1 MPQRGEVDRK
11 DGMAQ
16 TTLSEQNLRDLGAQL
31 KAQHQELASHYP
43 GESGT
48 RQPVHTVYG
57 GSHLFKSDTTR
68 KLGDLALKALAQHAP
83 DAVTFAEAIGIDP
96 AVASTV
102 YARVQE
108 KLRREAVEDFRID
121 FEDGYGIRAEAEED
135 GHAVQAAKECAKG
148 LQNGTL
154 SPFIGIRIKSL
165 SGELAHRAL
174 RTLDIFLTALGN
186 KLPANFVVT
195 LPKIMAPGEVAALVA
210 AFEALEPKLGLG
222 RGSLKVECMVETTQ
236 SILDHDG
243 SSMLP
248 KLIDA
253 AKGRMT
259 GAHFGTYDYT
269 ASCDITAAYQAMRHP
284 ACDFAKHMMKVAY
297 AGTGVFL
304 SDGATTTMPVAPHKG
319 DALSEEQKRENA
331 RAVHGAW
338 RLHADDVRHSLAN
351 GFYQGWDLH
360 PAQLPSRYG
369 TVYAFFLRS
378 LPATVDRLKNF
389 INKAAQA
396 TLHGDTFDDAA
407 TGQGLLNFFLRG
419 VNCGALTEQEALS
432 TGLTIEEFR
441 GRSFLKI
448 LQNRRSGSKPA
459 A

>member
-1 MPQRGEVDRK
+1 
-11 DGMAQ
+11 MAQ
-16 TTLSEQNLRDLGAQL
+16 TTLSDRILRDLGARL
-31 KAQHQELASHYP
+31 KAQHDEFARHYP

-68 KLGDLALKALAQHAP
+68 KLGDLALKALAQYAP
-83 DAVTFAEAIGIDP
+83 NATTFAEAIGIDP
-96 AVASTV
+96 AVGDTV

-108 KLRREAVEDFRID
+108 KLKREAVEDFRID
-121 FEDGYGIRAEAEED
+121 FEDGYGIRGDAEED
-135 GHAVQAAKECAKG
+135 GHAAQAAQECGRG
-148 LQNGTL
+148 LKNGTL
-154 SPFIGIRIKSL
+154 SPFVGIRIKSL
-165 SGELAHRAL
+165 SGELAGRAL
-174 RTLDIFLTALGN
+174 RTLDVFLTGLGGAL
-186 KLPANFVVT
+186 PPNFVVT
-195 LPKIMAPGEVAALVA
+195 LPKITAPAQVATLVA
-210 AFEALEPKLGLG
+210 AFEALEPKLGWKAG
-222 RGSLKVECMVETTQ
+222 ALKVECMVETTQ

-243 SSMLP
+243 ASMLP
-248 KLIDA
+248 KFIDA

-269 ASCDITAAYQAMRHP
+269 ASCDITAAYQSMRHP

-297 AGTGVFL
+297 AGTSVFL

-319 DALSEEQKRENA
+319 DTLGEEQKRENA
-331 RAVHGAW
+331 RAVHAAW

-360 PAQLPSRYG
+360 PGQLPSRYG

-378 LPATVDRLKNF
+378 LPATLDRLQNF

-448 LQNRRSGSKPA
+448 LNNRKASAQKA
-459 A
+459 

>member
-1 MPQRGEVDRK
+1 
-11 DGMAQ
+11 MAQ
-16 TTLSEQNLRDLGAQL
+16 TTLSDRILRDLTGRL
-31 KAQHQELASHYP
+31 KVQHEAFARLYP

-57 GSHLFKSDTTR
+57 GSHLFKSDTPK
-68 KLGDLALKALAQHAP
+68 KLGDLALKALAQYAP
-83 DAVTFAEAIGIDP
+83 NPSAFAEGIGIESGL
-96 AVASTV
+96 AETI
-102 YARVQE
+102 YARVQD
-108 KLRREAVEDFRID
+108 KLKREAVEDFRID
-121 FEDGYGIRAEAEED
+121 FEDGYGIRGDAEED
-135 GHAVQAAKECAKG
+135 GHAAQAAQECAKG
-148 LQNGTL
+148 LKNGTL

-165 SGELAHRAL
+165 SGELAPRAL
-174 RTLDIFLTALGN
+174 RTLDIFLSQLGG
-186 KLPANFVVT
+186 KLSPNFVVT
-195 LPKIMAPGEVAALVA
+195 LPKITAPEQVSLLIA
-210 AFEALEPKLGLG
+210 AFEALEPKLGLSK
-222 RGSLKVECMVETTQ
+222 GSLKLECMVETTQ

-243 SSMLP
+243 ASMLP
-248 KLIDA
+248 RLLRA
-253 AKGRMT
+253 AEGRMT

-269 ASCDITAAYQAMRHP
+269 AACDITAAYQAMRHP

-319 DALSEEQKRENA
+319 DSLSEDQKRENL
-331 RAVHGAW
+331 RAIHLAW
-338 RLHADDVRHSLAN
+338 RLHADDIRHSLAN

-369 TVYAFFLRS
+369 TVYAFFQKS
-378 LPATVDRLKNF
+378 LPATTDRLKNF
-389 INKAAQA
+389 IGKAAQA

-419 VNCGALTEQEALS
+419 VNCGALTEQEALQ
-432 TGLTIEEFR
+432 TGLTIDELR

-448 LQNRRSGSKPA
+448 LENRRAGSKPA

>member
-1 MPQRGEVDRK
+1 
-11 DGMAQ
+11 MAQ
-16 TTLSEQNLRDLGAQL
+16 TTLSEQTLRDLAAQL
-31 KAQHQELASHYP
+31 RPQHERFAREYP

-68 KLGDLALKALAQHAP
+68 KLGDLALKSLAQYAP
-83 DAVTFAEAIGIDP
+83 NAQAFAEAVRIDP
-96 AVASTV
+96 AVADVV

-121 FEDGYGIRAEAEED
+121 FEDGYGIRGDAEED
-135 GHAVQAAKECAKG
+135 QHAVQSAQETAKG
-148 LQNGTL
+148 LAQGTL
-154 SPFIGIRIKSL
+154 SPFIGIRVKSL
-165 SGELAHRAL
+165 SGELAPRAL
-174 RTLDIFLTALGN
+174 RTLDIFLGNLGG

-195 LPKIMAPGEVAALVA
+195 LPKITAPEQVATLVA
-210 AFEALEPKLGLG
+210 AFEALEPKLGLAQ
-222 RGSLKVECMVETTQ
+222 GSLKLECMVETTQ

-243 SSMLP
+243 TSMLS
-248 KLIDA
+248 KLLVA
-253 AKGRMT
+253 AQGRMT

-297 AGTGVFL
+297 AGTSVFL

-319 DALSEEQKRENA
+319 DALTDEQKRENA
-331 RAVHGAW
+331 RAVHSAW

-369 TVYAFFLRS
+369 TIYSFFLKS
-378 LPATVDRLKNF
+378 LPATRDRLKNF
-389 INKAAQA
+389 IGKAAQA

-419 VNCGALTEQEALS
+419 VNCGALTEEEALS
-432 TGLTIEEFR
+432 TGLTIDEFR

-448 LQNRRSGSKPA
+448 LNNRKGQKA
-459 A
+459 

>member
-1 MPQRGEVDRK
+1 
-11 DGMAQ
+11 MAQ
-16 TTLSEQNLRDLGAQL
+16 TTLSDRILRDLGARL
-31 KAQHQELASHYP
+31 KAQHDEFARHYP
-43 GESGT
+43 GESDT

-68 KLGDLALKALAQHAP
+68 KLGDLALKALAQYAP
-83 DAVTFAEAIGIDP
+83 NATTFAEAIGIDP
-96 AVASTV
+96 AVADTV

-108 KLRREAVEDFRID
+108 KLKREAVEDFRID
-121 FEDGYGIRAEAEED
+121 FEDGYGIRGDAEED
-135 GHAVQAAKECAKG
+135 GHAAQAAQECAKG
-148 LQNGTL
+148 LKNGTL
-154 SPFIGIRIKSL
+154 SPFVGIRIKSL
-165 SGELAHRAL
+165 SGELAGRAL
-174 RTLDIFLTALGN
+174 RTLDVFLTGLGGAL
-186 KLPANFVVT
+186 PPNFVVT
-195 LPKIMAPGEVAALVA
+195 LPKITAPAQVATLVA
-210 AFEALEPKLGLG
+210 AFDALEPKLGWKAG
-222 RGSLKVECMVETTQ
+222 ALKVECMVETTQ

-243 SSMLP
+243 ASMLP
-248 KLIDA
+248 KFIDA

-269 ASCDITAAYQAMRHP
+269 ASCDITAAYQSMRHP

-297 AGTGVFL
+297 AGTSVFL

-319 DALSEEQKRENA
+319 DALGEEQKRENA
-331 RAVHGAW
+331 RAVHAAW

-360 PAQLPSRYG
+360 PGQLPSRYG

-378 LPATVDRLKNF
+378 LPATLDRLKNF

-448 LQNRRSGSKPA
+448 LNNRKTSAQKA
-459 A
+459 

>member
-1 MPQRGEVDRK
+1 
-11 DGMAQ
+11 MAQ
-16 TTLSEQNLRDLGAQL
+16 ITLSDQTLR
-31 KAQHQELASHYP
+31 ELAARLKSQHDAFARQYP
-43 GESGT
+43 GETGT

-57 GSHLFKSDTTR
+57 GSHLFKSDTTK
-68 KLGDLALKALAQHAP
+68 KLGDLAQKSLAQYAP
-83 DAVTFAEAIGIDP
+83 NATGFAEAVGIDP
-96 AVASTV
+96 AVADTV

-108 KLRREAVEDFRID
+108 KLKREAVEDFRID
-121 FEDGYGIRAEAEED
+121 FEDGYGIRGDAEED
-135 GHAVQAAKECAKG
+135 QHAAQSAQQAAKG
-148 LQNGTL
+148 LAEGTL

-165 SGELAHRAL
+165 SGELSPRAL
-174 RTLDIFLTALGN
+174 RTLDIFLTNLGG

-195 LPKIMAPGEVAALVA
+195 LPKITSPEQVSTLVA
-210 AFEALEPKLGLG
+210 AFEALEPKLGLS
-222 RGSLKVECMVETTQ
+222 RGSLKLECMVETTQ

-243 SSMLP
+243 ASMLP
-248 KLIDA
+248 KLLRA
-253 AKGRMT
+253 AQGRMT

-269 ASCDITAAYQAMRHP
+269 AACDITAAYQAMRHP

-297 AGTGVFL
+297 AGTSVFL

-319 DALSEEQKRENA
+319 EALSDEQKRENA
-331 RAVHGAW
+331 RAVHSAW

-378 LPATVDRLKNF
+378 LPATSDRLKNF

-419 VNCGALTEQEALS
+419 VNCGALTEQEALA
-432 TGLTIEEFR
+432 TGLTIGEFR

-448 LQNRRSGSKPA
+448 LQNRRQKA
-459 A
+459 

>member
-1 MPQRGEVDRK
+1 
-11 DGMAQ
+11 MAQ
-16 TTLSEQNLRDLGAQL
+16 TTLSDRTLRDLGARL
-31 KAQHQELASHYP
+31 KAQHDEFARHYP

-57 GSHLFKSDTTR
+57 GSHLFKSDTPR
-68 KLGDLALKALAQHAP
+68 KLGDLALKALAQYAP
-83 DAVTFAEAIGIDP
+83 NATTFAEAIGIDP
-96 AVASTV
+96 AVADTV
-102 YARVQE
+102 YGRVQE
-108 KLRREAVEDFRID
+108 KLKREAVEDFRID
-121 FEDGYGIRAEAEED
+121 FEDGYGIRGDAEED
-135 GHAVQAAKECAKG
+135 GHAAQAAQECAKG
-148 LQNGTL
+148 LKNGTL

-165 SGELAHRAL
+165 SGELAGRAL
-174 RTLDIFLTALGN
+174 RTLDVFLTGLGGT
-186 KLPANFVVT
+186 LPPNFVVT
-195 LPKIMAPGEVAALVA
+195 LPKITAAAQVGTLVA
-210 AFEALEPKLGLG
+210 AFEALEPKLGLKAG
-222 RGSLKVECMVETTQ
+222 ALKVECMVETTQ

-243 SSMLP
+243 ASMLP

-269 ASCDITAAYQAMRHP
+269 ASCDITAAYQSMRHP
-284 ACDFAKHMMKVAY
+284 ACDFAKQMMKVAY
-297 AGTGVFL
+297 AGTSVFL

-319 DALSEEQKRENA
+319 EALGEEQKRENT
-331 RAVHGAW
+331 RAVHAAW

-448 LQNRRSGSKPA
+448 LNNRKASAQKA
-459 A
+459 

>member
-1 MPQRGEVDRK
+1 
-11 DGMAQ
+11 
-16 TTLSEQNLRDLGAQL
+16 
-31 KAQHQELASHYP
+31 
-43 GESGT
+43 
-48 RQPVHTVYG
+48 VHTVYG
-57 GSHLFKSDTTR
+57 GAHLFKSDTTK
-68 KLGDLALKALAQHAP
+68 KLGDLALKSLAQYAP
-83 DAVTFAEAIGIDP
+83 NAATFAEAIGIDP
-96 AVASTV
+96 AVAEIV
-102 YARVQE
+102 YGRVQD

-121 FEDGYGIRAEAEED
+121 FEDGYGIRGDAEED
-135 GHAVQAAKECAKG
+135 GHAVQAAQECAKG
-148 LQNGTL
+148 LKNGTL

-165 SGELAHRAL
+165 SGELASRAL
-174 RTLDIFLTALGN
+174 RTLDIFLTNAGGAL
-186 KLPANFVVT
+186 PPNFVVT
-195 LPKIMAPGEVAALVA
+195 LPKITAPAQVATLVA
-210 AFEALEPKLGLG
+210 AFEALEPKLGLAG
-222 RGSLKVECMVETTQ
+222 GSLKVECMVETTQ

-243 SSMLP
+243 MSMLP
-248 KLIDA
+248 RLIEA

-269 ASCDITAAYQAMRHP
+269 ASCDITAAYQSMRHP

-297 AGTGVFL
+297 AGTAVFL
-304 SDGATTTMPVAPHKG
+304 SDGAPTTMPVAPHKG

-331 RAVHGAW
+331 RAVHAAW

-378 LPATVDRLKNF
+378 LPATADRLKNF
-389 INKAAQA
+389 VNKAAQA

-448 LQNRRSGSKPA
+448 LNRRKASAQKA
-459 A
+459 

>member
-1 MPQRGEVDRK
+1 
-11 DGMAQ
+11 MAQ
-16 TTLSEQNLRDLGAQL
+16 TTLSDRTLRDFGARL
-31 KAQHQELASHYP
+31 KAQHDEFARHYP

-68 KLGDLALKALAQHAP
+68 KLGDLALKALAQYAP
-83 DAVTFAEAIGIDP
+83 NATTFAEAIGIDP
-96 AVASTV
+96 AVADTV

-108 KLRREAVEDFRID
+108 KLKREAVEDFRID
-121 FEDGYGIRAEAEED
+121 FEDGYGIRSDAEED
-135 GHAVQAAKECAKG
+135 GHAAQAAQECAKG
-148 LQNGTL
+148 LKNGTL
-154 SPFIGIRIKSL
+154 SPFVGIRIKSL
-165 SGELAHRAL
+165 SGELAARAL
-174 RTLDIFLTALGN
+174 RTLDVFLTGLGGAL
-186 KLPANFVVT
+186 PSNFVVT
-195 LPKIMAPGEVAALVA
+195 LPKITAPAQVGTLVA
-210 AFEALEPKLGLG
+210 AFEALEPKLGWKAG
-222 RGSLKVECMVETTQ
+222 ALKVECMVETTQ

-243 SSMLP
+243 ASMLP
-248 KLIDA
+248 KFIDA

-269 ASCDITAAYQAMRHP
+269 ASCDITAAYQSMRHP

-297 AGTGVFL
+297 AGTSVFL

-319 DALSEEQKRENA
+319 DALGEEQKRENA
-331 RAVHGAW
+331 RAVHAAW

-360 PAQLPSRYG
+360 PGQLPSRYG

-378 LPATVDRLKNF
+378 LPATLDRLQNF

-448 LQNRRSGSKPA
+448 LNNRKTSAQKA
-459 A
+459 

>member
-1 MPQRGEVDRK
+1 
-11 DGMAQ
+11 MAQ
-16 TTLSEQNLRDLGAQL
+16 TTLSDRILRDLGARL
-31 KAQHQELASHYP
+31 KAQHDEFARHYP

-68 KLGDLALKALAQHAP
+68 KLGDLALKALAQYAP
-83 DAVTFAEAIGIDP
+83 NATTFAEAIGIDP
-96 AVASTV
+96 AVGDTV

-108 KLRREAVEDFRID
+108 KLKREAVEDFRID
-121 FEDGYGIRAEAEED
+121 FEDGYGIRGDAEED
-135 GHAVQAAKECAKG
+135 GHAAQAAQECARG
-148 LQNGTL
+148 LKNGTL
-154 SPFIGIRIKSL
+154 SPFVGIRIKSL
-165 SGELAHRAL
+165 SGELAGRAL
-174 RTLDIFLTALGN
+174 RTLDVFLTGLGGAL
-186 KLPANFVVT
+186 PPNFVVT
-195 LPKIMAPGEVAALVA
+195 LPKITAPAQVATLVA
-210 AFEALEPKLGLG
+210 AFEALEPKLGWKAG
-222 RGSLKVECMVETTQ
+222 ALKVECMVETTQ

-243 SSMLP
+243 TSMLP
-248 KLIDA
+248 KFIDA

-269 ASCDITAAYQAMRHP
+269 ASCDITAAYQSMRHP

-297 AGTGVFL
+297 AGTSVFL

-319 DALSEEQKRENA
+319 DALGEEQKRENA
-331 RAVHGAW
+331 RAVHAAW

-360 PAQLPSRYG
+360 PGQLPSRYG

-378 LPATVDRLKNF
+378 LPATLDRLKNF

-448 LQNRRSGSKPA
+448 LNNRKASAQKA
-459 A
+459 